1 VLAWVPLE
9 YPLTSMAATK
19 KPPADALSAYR
30 AKRSADATPEP
41 AGVLPPQD
49 RGPGGLFVV
58 HKHAASHLH
67 YDVRLEWGGVLRSWA
82 VPKGPSRNP
91 ADKRLAVFVE
101 DHPLEYG
108 DFEGIIPEGN
118 YGAGAVIVWDRG
130 QWVPLEDPVEGLQKG
145 KLLFDLRGHKLK
157 GRWTLV
163 KIKKGQKEWLLI
175 KERDGQVSLQG
186 DEFPQGSVL
195 SGLTVEEVK
204 AGKDPSEAVRAEL
217 ARLKAPRRAVHA
229 KDVSPML
236 AETAERAF
244 TKPGWLFELKLDGW
258 RIIAEKDGTVARLWS
273 RNGHDLTAAFPEI
286 VKALGAL
293 RYGALLLDGE
303 VVVHDAQGLPSFQ
316 RLQQRV
322 RLSKVPDILRAAV
335 EQPAVLYCFDLIA
348 AEGFDLRGLA
358 LEDRKRVLAP
368 LLPAAGAVKY
378 LDHFAAEG
386 EALYHQVERMGLEG
400 IMAKRAES
408 PYRSRRSA
416 DWLKIRADRVDD
428 FVVVGLSRPKGSR
441 TGFGSLHVAQYTGT
455 QLVYAG
461 SVGSGFDDG
470 ELAAVRGAFEDH
482 SLAAPPCTGPVP
494 RAGKGDTWVEPLV
507 VCEVRFK
514 EITDDGLL
522 RHPVFLRFRTDKP
535 PKDCVR
541 RPRDNPVETAAP
553 AAAPSPA
560 ARPAKRAKTF
570 TLSNLEKV
578 FWPEEGY
585 TKGDLIAYYRA
596 IAPWLLPYL
605 ADRPLVLTRYPDGIG
620 GKSFFQKDAPGYA
633 QDFVRTVTMWSA
645 DSERDLDYF
654 VVDDAEQLV
663 YIANMAAI
671 PLHIWGSRVAT
682 LETPDWCILDLDPKG
697 APFADVVKVARAIK
711 GLCDDI
717 AWPAYVKTSGSS
729 GLHVLL
735 PLGRRCTFEQARQ
748 LGGLLSKLVAAELHD
763 IATVIRQVHKR
774 EGKVYLD
781 YVQNGH
787 GRLLAAPFSVRPVPG
802 AMVSAPLL
810 WKEVN
815 ASLDL
820 AAFTIRTMPAR
831 MAKLKK
837 DPLLPVLE
845 EAPDLPDILARLH
858 ARVSRR
864 KAAKGR

>member
-1 VLAWVPLE
+1 
-9 YPLTSMAATK
+9 MAATR
-19 KPPADALSAYR
+19 KPSPDALSAYR

-41 AGVLPPQD
+41 AGILPPQD
-49 RGPGGLFVV
+49 RGPGGLFIV
-58 HKHAASHLH
+58 HKHAATRLH
-67 YDVRLEWGGVLRSWA
+67 YDLRLEWGGVLRSWA
-82 VPKGPSRNP
+82 VPKGPSKNP
-91 ADKRLAVFVE
+91 ADKRLAVQVE

-130 QWVPLEDPVEGLQKG
+130 QWVPIGDVEEGMAKG

-175 KERDGQVSLQG
+175 KERDGQVATDG
-186 DEFPQGSVL
+186 DDFPQGSVL
-195 SGLTVEEVK
+195 SGLTVEEVRS
-204 AGKDPSEAVRAEL
+204 GTDPSAALRAAL
-217 ARLKAPRRAVHA
+217 ARLKAPRRAVQA
-229 KDVSPML
+229 TEVAPML
-236 AETAERAF
+236 AETAERPF

-258 RIIAEKDGTVARLWS
+258 RIIAGKDGATVRLRS

-286 VKALGAL
+286 AKALAAL
-293 RYGALLLDGE
+293 RYGSLVLDGE

-322 RLSKVPDILRAAV
+322 RVAKPVDVRRAAV
-335 EQPAVLYCFDLIA
+335 EMPAVLYCFDLVA
-348 AEGFDLRGLA
+348 AEGHDLRGLP
-358 LEDRKRVLAP
+358 LEDRKRVLAQV
-368 LLPAAGAVKY
+368 LPVAGALKY
-378 LDHFAAEG
+378 LDHFATEG
-386 EALYHQVERMGLEG
+386 EALYRQVERMGLEG

-428 FVVVGLSRPKGSR
+428 FVVVGLSRPKGAR
-441 TGFGSLHVAQYTGT
+441 AGFGSLHVAQYTGT
-455 QLVYAG
+455 QLVYMG
-461 SVGSGFDDG
+461 SVGSGFDDR
-470 ELAAVRGAFEDH
+470 ELAAVKGAFEEH
-482 SLAAPPCTGPVP
+482 ARTEPPCTGPVP
-494 RAGKGDTWVEPLV
+494 KPGKGDVWVEPLV

-522 RHPVFLRFRTDKP
+522 RHPVFLRFRSDKEP
-535 PKDCVR
+535 RECVR
-541 RPRDNPVETAAP
+541 MARSDERRTDAPTDRGGASGHRSAGHRSAEPRPVAP
-553 AAAPSPA
+553 RS
-560 ARPAKRAKTF
+560 F
-570 TLSNLEKV
+570 TLSNLSKV
-578 FWPEEGY
+578 FWPAERY
-585 TKGDLIAYYRA
+585 TKGDLIAYYRG

-605 ADRPLVLTRYPDGIG
+605 ADRPLVLTRYPDGIT
-620 GKSFFQKDAPGYA
+620 GKSFFQKDAPEYA

-645 DSERDLDYF
+645 DSQRDLDYF

-697 APFADVVKVARAIK
+697 APFTDVVAVALAIK
-711 GLCDDI
+711 ALCDEI

-735 PLGRRCTFEQARQ
+735 PLGRQCTFEQARS
-748 LGGLLSKLVAAELHD
+748 LGGLLAKLVAAELPA
-763 IATVIRQVHKR
+763 IATVVRQVHKR
-774 EGKVYLD
+774 DGKVYLD

-802 AMVSAPLL
+802 ALVSAPLR
-810 WKEVN
+810 WNEVN
-815 ASLDL
+815 ATLDL

-831 MAKLKK
+831 MAKLKR
-837 DPLLPVLE
+837 DPLRPVL
-845 EAPDLPDILARLH
+845 ADTPDLHAILARLH
-858 ARVSRR
+858 ARVARR
-864 KAAKGR
+864 KAARGP